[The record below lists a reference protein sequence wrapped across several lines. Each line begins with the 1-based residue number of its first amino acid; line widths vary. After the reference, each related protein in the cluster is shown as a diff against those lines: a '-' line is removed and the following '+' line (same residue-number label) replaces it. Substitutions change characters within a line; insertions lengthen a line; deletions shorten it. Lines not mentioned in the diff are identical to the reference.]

1 MVSICNMERKEKTG
15 GKYIKSQV
23 SLPKKSFSQYQK
35 QIQLPKKGDKVE
47 IIIKPY
53 KSKITKVGIIK
64 DVLTKKKYHSRGHK
78 VRLEDGTIGRI
89 VKKLK

>member
-1 MVSICNMERKEKTG
+1 MDNLTSG
-15 GKYIKSQV
+15 GKSKRHRSFSKKTR
-23 SLPKKSFSQYQK
+23 SLPKKMLL
-35 QIQLPKKGDKVE
+35 LPQKGDKVE

-53 KSKITKVGIIK
+53 KNKITKIGIIK
-64 DVLTKKKYHSRGHK
+64 DVLTKKQYHSRGHK

>member
-1 MVSICNMERKEKTG
+1 MDAKSKSG
-15 GKYIKSQV
+15 GKSIPTKKIRSPKKSR
-23 SLPKKSFSQYQK
+23 SLPKKPIS
-35 QIQLPKKGDKVE
+35 LPKKGDKVE

-53 KSKITKVGIIK
+53 KSKITKIGIIK
-64 DVLTKKKYHSRGHK
+64 DVLTKKQYHSRGHK

>member
-1 MVSICNMERKEKTG
+1 MERKEKTG

>member
-1 MVSICNMERKEKTG
+1 MDAKSKSG
-15 GKYIKSQV
+15 GKS
-23 SLPKKSFSQYQK
+23 KKT
-35 QIQLPKKGDKVE
+35 QISLPKKGDKVE

-64 DVLTKKKYHSRGHK
+64 DVLNKKKYHSRGHK

>member
-1 MVSICNMERKEKTG
+1 MEYESEKGYYYAMIG
-15 GKYIKSQV
+15 GKYKRIS
-23 SLPKKSFSQYQK
+23 QK
-35 QIQLPKKGDKVE
+35 QFPPKVGNKVE

-53 KSKITKVGIIK
+53 HKKIKVIGIVK

-89 VKKLK
+89 LRIFS